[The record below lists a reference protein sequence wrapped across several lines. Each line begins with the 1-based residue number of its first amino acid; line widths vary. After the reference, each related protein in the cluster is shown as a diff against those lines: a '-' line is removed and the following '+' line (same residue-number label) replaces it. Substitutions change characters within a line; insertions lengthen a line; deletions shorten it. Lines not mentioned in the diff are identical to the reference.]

1 MSISTDNT
9 LQKGA
14 KIRFIERHPY
24 MYSWGV
30 PAQNSE
36 KLVYGETYT
45 VDRVVVHKWY
55 TAIYLQEFPD
65 LSMNSIWFE
74 KVVEND

>member
-1 MSISTDNT
+1 MNISTDNA

-14 KIRFIERHPY
+14 KLRFIEQHPY
-24 MYSWGV
+24 LYSWGV

-65 LSMNSIWFE
+65 LAMNSIWFE
-74 KVVEND
+74 KVE